1 MRSTADTAPGLGSRA
16 SAETGKMLRFLGVFI
31 PSIAGV
37 AVVLISAYVFANR
50 LVETVPA
57 SASAHMSG
65 PTAVQQEVAP
75 KEVTESIG
83 DADVAANE
91 TAELPSGIDE
101 AAMTSPVSERVAAGE
116 RAFRKCRACH
126 QVGEDAKNR
135 AGPTLN
141 GVVGR
146 VAASVSGFNYS
157 KAMKAAGMRGLIWNE
172 EELAGYLAKPR
183 VYLRGTKMSFAGLK
197 SEDEIAATIAY
208 LKSFSESPVG
218 AGDGDAS
225 EAAPEVALDSSV
237 LDIEGDPEYGEYLS
251 SECTTCHQA
260 DGDDDGIPSI
270 VRWAEDRF
278 VTVMHAYKLGVRE
291 HPVMNMVAGRLGN
304 EEIAALAAYFA
315 ALED

>member
-1 MRSTADTAPGLGSRA
+1 MSRFP
-16 SAETGKMLRFLGVFI
+16 SVFV
-31 PSIAGV
+31 PSVAAV
-37 AVVLISAYVFANR
+37 AVVLLSAYVLANR
-50 LVETVPA
+50 LVDRAPEPA
-57 SASAHMSG
+57 AAHM
-65 PTAVQQEVAP
+65 PDPPVVERDVAP
-75 KEVTESIG
+75 KEVTKDIG
-83 DADVAANE
+83 AAVVAVNE
-91 TAELPSGIDE
+91 VAELPSGSKD
-101 AAMTSPVSERVAAGE
+101 AVTTSPVSGPVAAGE
-116 RAFRKCRACH
+116 KAFRKCKACH
-126 QVGEDAKNR
+126 QVGNDARNR

-146 VAASVSGFNYS
+146 VAASVKGFSYS
-157 KAMKAAGMRGLIWNE
+157 KAMKAAGQRGLVWSE

-183 VYLRGTKMSFAGLK
+183 THLKGTKMSFAGLK

-208 LKSFSESPVG
+208 LKTFSEIPAG
-218 AGDGDAS
+218 AADGDAS
-225 EAAPEVALDSSV
+225 EAAPEVALDASV

-260 DGDDDGIPSI
+260 DGGDDGIPSI
-270 VRWAEDRF
+270 VRWGEDRF